1 MSLFRSRLRHVATAL
16 ALLAVPLAPLG
27 VQAGAADY
35 PDRPINLVVPFGPGS
50 VTDTLARIAAKGL
63 SDAMGQPVV
72 VQNKPGAGGNIGAAE
87 VARAEPDGYT
97 LLLGPTSTN
106 AVNPSLYKNLR
117 FNPLRDFVA
126 ITNLATVANV
136 LVVNPNVPAKTVR
149 ELIGLVPSEHYSYAS
164 TGNGGSMHL
173 SGELFNAMT
182 KTQSLHVPYKGG
194 GAALAD
200 LLPGRVDMM
209 FCNLPLCLPH
219 IKSGQLR
226 ALAVTTSQRSALLPD
241 TPSMAEAGL
250 PGYEVNGWFGL
261 FAPAK
266 TDPAIVNK
274 LNTEVRKIL
283 DMPEIKEQLLMQGA
297 EPAGGTPEEF
307 TQFVKA
313 EHDKWAKVIQDAG
326 ISLE

>member
-1 MSLFRSRLRHVATAL
+1 
-16 ALLAVPLAPLG
+16 
-27 VQAGAADY
+27 
-35 PDRPINLVVPFGPGS
+35 
-50 VTDTLARIAAKGL
+50 
-63 SDAMGQPVV
+63 
-72 VQNKPGAGGNIGAAE
+72 
-87 VARAEPDGYT
+87 
-97 LLLGPTSTN
+97 
-106 AVNPSLYKNLR
+106 
-117 FNPLRDFVA
+117 
-126 ITNLATVANV
+126 
-136 LVVNPNVPAKTVR
+136 
-149 ELIGLVPSEHYSYAS
+149 
-164 TGNGGSMHL
+164 MHL